1 MRKLSETTA
10 RQTIGMMRSI
20 ANHVPISPFHLMA
33 ADEMEQLLNEVV
45 TYRAMID
52 AQTLGSNPK
61 GLRPSIKQLFL
72 FKDPMSRN
80 SDPETSHEA
89 ANEVRFRASR
99 HRLLALTTLK
109 RFGPLTDYELAART
123 GLQQNS
129 IGKRRKE
136 CQDAGLIEGLV
147 DPYGN
152 NVKRPAPSGSKSLVW
167 QLTREGDAYVGD
179 ISQTPI

>member
-1 MRKLSETTA
+1 
-10 RQTIGMMRSI
+10 
-20 ANHVPISPFHLMA
+20 
-33 ADEMEQLLNEVV
+33 
-45 TYRAMID
+45 
-52 AQTLGSNPK
+52 
-61 GLRPSIKQLFL
+61 
-72 FKDPMSRN
+72 
-80 SDPETSHEA
+80 
-89 ANEVRFRASR
+89 
-99 HRLLALTTLK
+99 LALTTLK

>member
-1 MRKLSETTA
+1 MRPLSESTA

-20 ANHVPISPFHLMA
+20 ASHIPISPFHLMA
-33 ADEMEQLLNEVV
+33 ADEMERLLNEVLQ
-45 TYRAMID
+45 YRAMID
-52 AQTLGSNPK
+52 AQKLSGNPK
-61 GLRPSIKQLFL
+61 GSKPSRKQLFL
-72 FKDPMSRN
+72 IKDPMSRN

-99 HRLLALTTLK
+99 HRILALTTLK
-109 RFGPLTDYELAART
+109 RFGPLTDYELSART

-136 CQDAGLIEGLV
+136 CQDAGLIVGFM
-147 DPYGN
+147 DAYGN

-167 QLTREGDAYVGD
+167 ALTEEGSAYVSNISD
-179 ISQTPI
+179 I